1 MREFLL
7 TVLLAAIICYLI
19 TPLVRDLAIKSG
31 AVMQIRSRDVH
42 VKPTPRWGG
51 LAMWLSMALTLV
63 IVNQLPLVAK
73 SFSREAT
80 GIFLAGTFILFLG
93 LIDDRF
99 DLDPITKF
107 AGQALAGG
115 ILLIY
120 GVQILWLPIN
130 GITTVPANIG
140 QLLTVL
146 FVMVVINAI
155 NFVDGLDGLAT
166 GIVAICAAS
175 FFAFSYLLAVING
188 FSRAGAPSLITAVVI
203 GLCLGFL
210 PHNFYPAQIFMG
222 DSGAMF
228 LGLMI
233 SASAITLTGQ
243 VDASAITNENSG
255 TVLLPL
261 LLPFTVLAIPLLDF
275 AMAIIRRI
283 RAGRSPFSAD
293 REHLHHR
300 IMRMGLTQQRTTV
313 VLYLW
318 TAMFAIPTAIAAF
331 IPIPFALL
339 AGLFIFALS
348 VIVIKRNKNKVII
361 EHNRDS
367 VKKTVTQKDKRVRKS

>member
-1 MREFLL
+1 
-7 TVLLAAIICYLI
+7 
-19 TPLVRDLAIKSG
+19 
-31 AVMQIRSRDVH
+31 
-42 VKPTPRWGG
+42 
-51 LAMWLSMALTLV
+51 
-63 IVNQLPLVAK
+63 
-73 SFSREAT
+73 
-80 GIFLAGTFILFLG
+80 
-93 LIDDRF
+93 RF

-107 AGQALAGG
+107 AGQALAAGF
-115 ILLIY
+115 LLIY

-130 GITTVPANIG
+130 GITTIPANIG

-146 FVMVVINAI
+146 FVMVVINAV

-166 GIVAICAAS
+166 GIVAICAS
-175 FFAFSYLLAVING
+175 CFFAFSYLLAVING
-188 FSRAGAPSLITAVVI
+188 LNRAGAPSLITAVVI

-243 VDASAITNENSG
+243 VDASAITAENSG
-255 TVLLPL
+255 SALLPL

-275 AMAIIRRI
+275 AMAIVRRV

-318 TAMFAIPTAIAAF
+318 TAMFAVPTAIAAF
-331 IPIPFALL
+331 IPIWIALL
-339 AGLFIFALS
+339 VGAIIFALS
-348 VIVIKRNKNKVII
+348 ILVIKRNKNTVII
-361 EHNRDS
+361 EHNRS
-367 VKKTVTQKDKRVRKS
+367 AKVK

>member
-1 MREFLL
+1 MREYLV
-7 TVLLAAIICYLI
+7 TVLLAAVITYLI
-19 TPLVRDLAIKSG
+19 TPLVKDLAVKAG
-31 AVMQIRSRDVH
+31 AVTAIRTRDVH
-42 VKPTPRWGG
+42 LQPTPRWGG
-51 LAMWLSMALTLV
+51 LAMWLAMALTLV
-63 IVNQLPLVAK
+63 IVNYLPLVHK
-73 SFSREAT
+73 SFGTEAT
-80 GIFLAGTFILFLG
+80 GIFLSGTFILFLG
-93 LIDDRF
+93 MLDDRF

-107 AGQALAGG
+107 AGQALAAG

-130 GITTVPANIG
+130 GITTLPTNIG
-140 QLLTVL
+140 QLLTIL

-166 GIVAICAAS
+166 GIVMICAAS

-188 FSRAGAPSLITAVVI
+188 LNRAGAPSLITAVVI

-210 PHNFYPAQIFMG
+210 PHNFHPAQIFMG

-243 VDASAITNENSG
+243 VDASVITEENGGSA
-255 TVLLPL
+255 LLPL
-261 LLPFTVLAIPLLDF
+261 ILPFTILAIPLLDF
-275 AMAIIRRI
+275 AMAILRRAK
-283 RAGRSPFSAD
+283 AGRSPFTAD

-300 IMRMGLTQQRTTV
+300 IMRYGLTQQRTTV

-318 TAMFAIPTAIAAF
+318 TAMFAFPTVIAAF
-331 IPIPFALL
+331 VPFWIAIIAGVSIFLL
-339 AGLFIFALS
+339 SLKIIRSATIG
-348 VIVIKRNKNKVII
+348 VVRN
-361 EHNRDS
+361 E
-367 VKKTVTQKDKRVRKS
+367 

>member
-1 MREFLL
+1 MREYLV
-7 TVLLAAIICYLI
+7 TVLLAAIITYLL
-19 TPLVRDLAIKSG
+19 TPLVRDLAIKAG
-31 AVMQIRSRDVH
+31 AVTAIRSRDVH
-42 VKPTPRWGG
+42 LEPTPRWGG

-63 IVNQLPLVAK
+63 IVNYMPLVHK
-73 SFSREAT
+73 SFGSEAT
-80 GIFLAGTFILFLG
+80 GIFLSGTFILLLG
-93 LIDDRF
+93 LLDDRF

-107 AGQALAGG
+107 AGQALAAG

-130 GITTVPANIG
+130 GITTLPTNIG
-140 QLLTVL
+140 QLLTIL

-166 GIVAICAAS
+166 GIVMICAAS

-188 FSRAGAPSLITAVVI
+188 LNRAGAPSLITAVVI

-210 PHNFYPAQIFMG
+210 PHNFHPAQIFMG

-228 LGLMI
+228 LGLMV

-243 VDASAITNENSG
+243 VDASAITEENGSSA
-255 TVLLPL
+255 LLPL

-275 AMAIIRRI
+275 AMAILRRVK
-283 RAGRSPFSAD
+283 AGRSPFAAD

-300 IMRMGLTQQRTTV
+300 IMRFGLTQQRTTI

-318 TAMFAIPTAIAAF
+318 TAMFALPTVIAAF
-331 IPIPFALL
+331 ASIWIAIL
-339 AGLFIFALS
+339 AGALIFLTSVWVIKSSKNLS
-348 VIVIKRNKNKVII
+348 VIK
-361 EHNRDS
+361 
-367 VKKTVTQKDKRVRKS
+367 

>member
-1 MREFLL
+1 MREYLV
-7 TVLLAAIICYLI
+7 TVLLAAIITYLL
-19 TPLVRDLAIKSG
+19 TPLVRDLAIKAG
-31 AVMQIRSRDVH
+31 AVTAIRSRDVH
-42 VKPTPRWGG
+42 LEPTPRWGG

-63 IVNQLPLVAK
+63 IVNYLPLVHK
-73 SFSREAT
+73 SFGSEAT
-80 GIFLAGTFILFLG
+80 GIFLSGTFILLLG
-93 LIDDRF
+93 LVDDRF

-107 AGQALAGG
+107 AGQALAAG

-130 GITTVPANIG
+130 GITTLPTNIG
-140 QLLTVL
+140 QLLTIL

-166 GIVAICAAS
+166 GIVMICAAS

-188 FSRAGAPSLITAVVI
+188 LNRAGAPSLITAVVI

-210 PHNFYPAQIFMG
+210 PHNFHPAQIFMG

-228 LGLMI
+228 LGLMV

-243 VDASAITNENSG
+243 VDASAITEENGSSA
-255 TVLLPL
+255 LLPL

-275 AMAIIRRI
+275 AMAILRRVK
-283 RAGRSPFSAD
+283 AGRSPFAAD

-300 IMRMGLTQQRTTV
+300 IMRFGLTQQRTTI

-318 TAMFAIPTAIAAF
+318 TAMFALPTVIAAF
-331 IPIPFALL
+331 ASIWIAIL
-339 AGLFIFALS
+339 AGALIFLS
-348 VIVIKRNKNKVII
+348 SVLVIKSSKNVSAIK
-361 EHNRDS
+361 
-367 VKKTVTQKDKRVRKS
+367 

>member
-1 MREFLL
+1 MREYLV
-7 TVLLAAIICYLI
+7 TVLLAAIITYLL
-19 TPLVRDLAIKSG
+19 TPLVRDLAIKAG
-31 AVMQIRSRDVH
+31 AVTAIRSRDVH
-42 VKPTPRWGG
+42 LEPTPRWGG

-63 IVNQLPLVAK
+63 IVNYLPLVHK
-73 SFSREAT
+73 SCGSAAT
-80 GIFLAGTFILFLG
+80 GIFLSGTFILLLG
-93 LIDDRF
+93 LLDDRF

-107 AGQALAGG
+107 AGQALAAG

-130 GITTVPANIG
+130 GITTLPTNIG
-140 QLLTVL
+140 QLLTIL

-166 GIVAICAAS
+166 GIVMICAAS

-188 FSRAGAPSLITAVVI
+188 LNRAGAPSLITAVVI

-210 PHNFYPAQIFMG
+210 PHNFHPAQIFMG

-228 LGLMI
+228 LGLMV

-243 VDASAITNENSG
+243 VDASAITEENGSSA
-255 TVLLPL
+255 LLPL

-275 AMAIIRRI
+275 AMAILRRVK
-283 RAGRSPFSAD
+283 AGRSPFSAD

-300 IMRMGLTQQRTTV
+300 IMRFGLSQQRTTI

-318 TAMFAIPTAIAAF
+318 TAMFALPTVIAAF
-331 IPIPFALL
+331 ASIWIAIL
-339 AGLFIFALS
+339 AGALIFLSSVWVIKSSKNVS
-348 VIVIKRNKNKVII
+348 VIK
-361 EHNRDS
+361 
-367 VKKTVTQKDKRVRKS
+367 

>member
-1 MREFLL
+1 MREYLV
-7 TVLLAAIICYLI
+7 TVLLAAIITYLL
-19 TPLVRDLAIKSG
+19 TPLVRDLAIKAG
-31 AVMQIRSRDVH
+31 AVTAIRSRDVH
-42 VKPTPRWGG
+42 LEPTPRWGG

-63 IVNQLPLVAK
+63 IVNYLPLVHK
-73 SFSREAT
+73 SFGSEAT
-80 GIFLAGTFILFLG
+80 GIFLSGTFILLLG
-93 LIDDRF
+93 LLDDRF

-107 AGQALAGG
+107 AGQALAAG

-130 GITTVPANIG
+130 GITTLPTNIG
-140 QLLTVL
+140 QILTIL

-166 GIVAICAAS
+166 GIVMICAAS

-188 FSRAGAPSLITAVVI
+188 LNRAGAPSLITAVVI

-210 PHNFYPAQIFMG
+210 PHNFHPAQIFMG

-228 LGLMI
+228 LGLMV

-243 VDASAITNENSG
+243 VDASAITEENGSSA
-255 TVLLPL
+255 LLPL

-275 AMAIIRRI
+275 AMAILRRVK
-283 RAGRSPFSAD
+283 AGRSPFAAD

-300 IMRMGLTQQRTTV
+300 IMRFGLTQQRTTI

-318 TAMFAIPTAIAAF
+318 TAMFALPTVIAAF
-331 IPIPFALL
+331 VSIWIAIL
-339 AGLFIFALS
+339 AGALIFLGS
-348 VIVIKRNKNKVII
+348 VWVIKSSKNVSLIK
-361 EHNRDS
+361 
-367 VKKTVTQKDKRVRKS
+367 

>member
-1 MREFLL
+1 MREYLV
-7 TVLLAAIICYLI
+7 TVLLAAIITYLL
-19 TPLVRDLAIKSG
+19 TPLVRDLAIKAG
-31 AVMQIRSRDVH
+31 AVTAIRSRDVH
-42 VKPTPRWGG
+42 IEPTPRWGG

-63 IVNQLPLVAK
+63 IVNYLPLVHK
-73 SFSREAT
+73 SFGSEAT
-80 GIFLAGTFILFLG
+80 GIFLSGTFILLLG
-93 LIDDRF
+93 LLDDRF

-107 AGQALAGG
+107 AGQALAAG

-130 GITTVPANIG
+130 GITTLPTNIG
-140 QLLTVL
+140 QLLTIL

-166 GIVAICAAS
+166 GIVMICAAS

-188 FSRAGAPSLITAVVI
+188 LNRAGAPSLITAVVI

-210 PHNFYPAQIFMG
+210 PHNFHPAQIFMG

-228 LGLMI
+228 LGLMV

-243 VDASAITNENSG
+243 VDASAITEENGSSA
-255 TVLLPL
+255 LLPL

-275 AMAIIRRI
+275 AMAILRRI
-283 RAGRSPFSAD
+283 KAGRSPFAAD

-300 IMRMGLTQQRTTV
+300 IMRFGLTQQRTTI

-318 TAMFAIPTAIAAF
+318 TAMFALPTVIAAF
-331 IPIPFALL
+331 ASIWIAIL
-339 AGLFIFALS
+339 AGALIFLSSVWVIKSSKSVS
-348 VIVIKRNKNKVII
+348 VIK
-361 EHNRDS
+361 
-367 VKKTVTQKDKRVRKS
+367 

>member
-1 MREFLL
+1 MREYLV

-42 VKPTPRWGG
+42 SEPTPRWGG
-51 LAMWLSMALTLV
+51 LAMWLAMALTLV
-63 IVNQLPLVAK
+63 IVNQLPLVHK
-73 SFSREAT
+73 SFGSEAT
-80 GIFLAGTFILFLG
+80 GIFLSGTFILFLG

-107 AGQALAGG
+107 AGQALACG

-188 FSRAGAPSLITAVVI
+188 LNRAGAPSLITAVVI

-243 VDASAITNENSG
+243 VDASAITADNPGSA
-255 TVLLPL
+255 LLPL

-331 IPIPFALL
+331 IPIWIASLSGLL
-339 AGLFIFALS
+339 IFAIS
-348 VIVIKRNKNKVII
+348 VLVIKQNTNTTII
-361 EHNRDS
+361 EHNRS
-367 VKKTVTQKDKRVRKS
+367 GAK